1 MGILTDHLDDTL
13 LAEIEGHAAELARGG
28 GAVLRRHFGA
38 DLEVEYKGKGKNDP
52 VTAADRESQDYLVQ
66 AIADRFPDHGIVG
79 EEGEEEGDT
88 PAPDVVWV
96 LDPLDGTKNF
106 INGLPVFACSVGV
119 LHRGV
124 PVAGAIYIPWPG
136 EGGGVVVHARTGGG
150 SFLDGE
156 RIGIADAG
164 EPSGNRLVALPGSF
178 GRAFRFGKAMDGKVG
193 ELRISGSIAYE
204 MAMVT
209 RGVLQY
215 ALFGAPRLWDVAAG
229 AVLIAEAGGVVLL
242 GSGARRGIP
251 LTPRRLR
258 WRAMGSFLYSWQSGM
273 TTLLELRRW
282 SAPLVAGGPG
292 VARYVADRL
301 ERRRRLLR
309 SLGRTLRGRRRG

>member
-1 MGILTDHLDDTL
+1 MV
-13 LAEIEGHAAELARGG
+13 
-28 GAVLRRHFGA
+28 AV
-38 DLEVEYKGKGKNDP
+38 
-52 VTAADRESQDYLVQ
+52 
-66 AIADRFPDHGIVG
+66 
-79 EEGEEEGDT
+79 
-88 PAPDVVWV
+88 APDGRYGSSGKSFWFIPGKFGFCPCC
-96 LDPLDGTKNF
+96 LDQPHPSMRERTKLA
-106 INGLPVFACSVGV
+106 GLS
-119 LHRGV
+119 
-124 PVAGAIYIPWPG
+124 G
-136 EGGGVVVHARTGGG
+136 EGGGVVLHARRGGG

-204 MAMVT
+204 MAMVA

-251 LTPRRLR
+251 PMPRRLR
-258 WRAMGSFLYSWQSGM
+258 WRAMGSFLEGWQSGT

-309 SLGRTLRGRRRG
+309 SLGRTFRGRRGG